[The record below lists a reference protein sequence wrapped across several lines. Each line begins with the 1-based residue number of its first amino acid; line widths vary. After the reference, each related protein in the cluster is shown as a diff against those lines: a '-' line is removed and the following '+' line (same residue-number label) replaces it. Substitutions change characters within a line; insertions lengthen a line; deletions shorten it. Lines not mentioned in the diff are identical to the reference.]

1 MGVVN
6 MLKTMTLE
14 LDPDLLKQARF
25 SNEPDWLKALRENA
39 WKQIN
44 SLEMPIFAK
53 INYHAWPLLDFV
65 SHPVFNV
72 TIPESVWSES
82 NGYQF
87 ASLGQLVVKTELSE
101 ELTAKGVILCD
112 MGTAIHQYGDL
123 VHDFLF
129 HQAVQIDENR
139 LTAVSAAL
147 MNGGTFLYVPKN
159 VEIDDPINLLQIQ
172 DSRQPGNFVNHT
184 LIVAGENSQFQVLQ
198 RSSTLGDEP
207 NAAHI
212 MVEIVAQSGSR
223 VKFSALDSLGQT
235 THSYINRRGYLEK
248 DARIDWTVGVLNDGN
263 TIADFDSNLVGSGS
277 HTEMQTVAIS
287 TDRQTQ
293 GIDTQVTNYGRHSE
307 GNILQR
313 GILLGRSALVF
324 NGIGKII
331 KGAHGAKAQQENR
344 VLMLSPKARGD
355 ANPILLIDENDVIA
369 GHAASVGRINQD
381 QMYYLMSR
389 GLTKEVAQRLVAR
402 GFLGVVLSD
411 IPVPE
416 VRQQM
421 ISLIERKLIN
431 GQGTE

>member
-1 MGVVN
+1 M
-6 MLKTMTLE
+6 MKATTKE
-14 LDPDLLKQARF
+14 LNPSLLQQAQF
-25 SNEPDWLKALRENA
+25 SDEPDWLRTLRERA
-39 WKQIN
+39 WQQIN

-53 INYHAWPLLDFV
+53 INYHAWPLLNFI
-65 SHPVFNV
+65 SHPTLNV
-72 TIPESVWSES
+72 TIPESVWAQLA
-82 NGYQF
+82 NYQF
-87 ASLGQLVVKTELSE
+87 VSLGQLVVKTELSD

-112 MGTAIHQYGDL
+112 MGTAIHQHGDL
-123 VHDFLF
+123 VRNFLF
-129 HQAVQIDENR
+129 QQAVQIDENR

-159 VEIDDPINLLQIQ
+159 VEINEPINLLQIQ

-184 LIVAGENSQFQVLQ
+184 LIVASENSRFQVLQ
-198 RSSTLGDEP
+198 RSSTFGEEP

-212 MVEIVAQSGSR
+212 MVEAVAQPGSY
-223 VKFSALDSLGQT
+223 VKFSALDSLGRA
-235 THSYINRRGYLEK
+235 THSYINRRGYLAK

-293 GIDTQVTNYGRHSE
+293 GIDTQVTNYRRHSE

-381 QMYYLMSR
+381 QLYYLMSR

-421 ISLIERKLIN
+421 IALIERKLTN